1 MPRPPFG
8 NGQMGG
14 TVRDTILD
22 ALLGAPGQAETPFDA
37 LMPRRVNK
45 LLLVMSL
52 YDSYTFIEDGRL
64 AEMLLTEFLELNLQ
78 SAPNIQRVS
87 TGEEALELIGREAFD
102 LVISMPRVGDMN
114 VRAFGAAVQ
123 ARAPGLP
130 VILLASNIREVVQLQ
145 PLATLKG
152 IHEVFVWL
160 GDVRLFLAMVKCVED
175 RMNVQH
181 DARSAGV
188 KCLLLVQD
196 DVRGYSADL
205 PMLYTEV
212 MKQTQALM
220 ADGVNRTQRVI
231 RRRARPKILL
241 AHGYEEAMELY
252 AEYRQHLLG
261 MILDASFPRAGKPD
275 PAAGA
280 DFARH
285 VRGLTPDLP
294 IAIQGHPGPGA
305 DPQVAFIRRSGLD
318 PLQELR
324 AFMQEHLG
332 FGDFIFRLPGG
343 AVVSKAS
350 DLRSLEWAIQA
361 IPAESLGFHAR
372 RGDFSK
378 WLMARTEFE
387 LGETLAR
394 IIAQQ
399 PGLEELR
406 RQVLDALATHRAAS
420 SAGEVAEFSP
430 VGFEASSRFV
440 RLGNGSLGGK
450 GRGLAFINSL
460 ITTYNLEQRF
470 PGIRIAVPPT
480 MVLTTSVFDGFMASS
495 GLAAFALREM
505 DNDQITRAFLAA
517 ELPREV
523 VDALWTFLD
532 WIRYPL
538 AVRSSSL
545 LEDASYQPFAGIY
558 QTCMIP
564 NNAEDPEVRLGQ
576 LCDAVKMVYASTY
589 HTDAKAYIESTPNR
603 LEEEKMAVVIQQI
616 VGKKHGGYV
625 YPNFAG
631 VARSL
636 NFYPMPGMKPEEGIG
651 SVALGLGKTVVD
663 GGRCARFCPGQPAK
677 PLQWFSPEDYLDN
690 AQREFIAL
698 DLEGEAADPVSGGAM
713 LNLATLDLRAAAEHQ
728 TLFPVGGV
736 YSPDNEAIYDGCSRP
751 GVPLVTMAGVFK
763 GSVFPLGDVL
773 TLLLKAGS
781 AANSCPV
788 EMEFAVTLSG
798 APGEPHAFDFLQ
810 IRPMVVGS
818 EAQDIPMDGLVPGDA
833 LCTARMVMGNGFLE
847 GVKDLVYVRPEGFER
862 SLTPVIAGEVGQLN
876 ARLKAEGRPYLLLG
890 PGRWGSS
897 DPWLGIPVSWA
908 QIAGVRCIVETDM
921 GDMHV
926 DPSQGSHFFQ
936 NIMAFGIG
944 YLTLETRGT
953 QDLIDYAWLESQEP
967 VHETAHLRHLS
978 FTQPLEIAL
987 NGRRNRGAV
996 LKPGRTLR

>member
-1 MPRPPFG
+1 M
-8 NGQMGG
+8 
-14 TVRDTILD
+14 RDTILD
-22 ALLGAPGQAETPFDA
+22 TLLGAPDQTETPFDS
-37 LMPRRVNK
+37 LMPRRVNN

-64 AEMLLTEFLELNLQ
+64 AEMLLNEFLELNLQ
-78 SAPNIQRVS
+78 YSPNIQRVS
-87 TGEEALELIGREAFD
+87 TGREALQRISREPFD

-114 VRAFGAAVQ
+114 VRDFGAAVQ
-123 ARAPGLP
+123 ACAPELP
-130 VILLASNIREVVQLQ
+130 VLLLASNIRELVQLQ
-145 PLATLKG
+145 PLETLRG

-175 RMNVQH
+175 RMNAWH
-181 DARSAGV
+181 DARTAGV
-188 KCLLLVQD
+188 KCLLLVED
-196 DVRGYSADL
+196 NVLEYSAYL

-220 ADGVNRTQRVI
+220 AEGVNQTQRVI

-241 AHGYEEAMELY
+241 AHTYEEAMALY
-252 AEYRQHLLG
+252 EQYGPDLLG
-261 MILDASFPRAGKPD
+261 LVLDGCFPRGGKLDPEAG
-275 PAAGA
+275 PA
-280 DFARH
+280 FARH
-285 VRGLTPDLP
+285 ARERTPDLP
-294 IAIQGHPGPGA
+294 IVLQSQSPRPEGA
-305 DPQVAFIRRSGLD
+305 PPPAAFISKHAPD
-318 PLQELR
+318 QLQGVR
-324 AFMQEHLG
+324 DFMQDQLG

-361 IPAESLGFHAR
+361 IPAESLLFHAR

-387 LGETLAR
+387 LGGSLLR
-394 IIAQQ
+394 ITTQTSA
-399 PGLEELR
+399 PEELR
-406 RQVLDALATHRAAS
+406 RLLLEALAAHRIQS
-420 SAGEVAEFSP
+420 GAGIVAEFSP

-440 RLGNGSLGGK
+440 RLGTGSLGGK

-460 ITTYNLEQRF
+460 ITTYHLEDRF
-470 PGIRIAVPPT
+470 PGIRINVPPT
-480 MVLTTSVFDGFMASS
+480 MVLATSVFDRFLESS
-495 GLAAFALREM
+495 GLAAFAMAEK
-505 DNDQITRAFLAA
+505 DDAEITRAFLRA

-558 QTCMIP
+558 QTFMIP
-564 NNAEDPEVRLGQ
+564 NNAEDPEVRLAG
-576 LCDAVKMVYASTY
+576 LCDAVRMVYASTY
-589 HTDAKAYIESTPNR
+589 HSDAKAYIESTPNR
-603 LEEEKMAVVIQQI
+603 LEEEKMAVVIQQ
-616 VGKKHGGYV
+616 VAGRRYGRYL
-625 YPNFAG
+625 YPHFAG
-631 VARSL
+631 VGRSL

-663 GGRCARFCPGQPAK
+663 GGRCARFCPGQPSR
-677 PLQWFSPEDYLDN
+677 PLQWFSPEDYLEN
-690 AQREFIAL
+690 AQREFVAL
-698 DLEGEAADPVSGGAM
+698 DLEGAAADPVSGGAM
-713 LNLATLDLRAAAEHQ
+713 LNLATLGLGVAAEHR

-736 YSPDNEAIYDGCSRP
+736 YSPDNDAIYDGCSRP

-763 GSVFPLGDVL
+763 GSVFPLGEVL

-788 EMEFAVTLSG
+788 EMEFAVTLSDDP
-798 APGEPHAFDFLQ
+798 AQPHAFDFLQ
-810 IRPMVVGS
+810 IRPMVVGA
-818 EAQDIPMDGLVPGDA
+818 EAQDIPMDGLAPDA
-833 LCTARMVMGNGFLE
+833 AVCTARMVMGNGFVE
-847 GVKDLVYVRPEGFER
+847 GIRDIVYVRPETFER
-862 SLTPVIAGEVGQLN
+862 ARTPLIAGEVGQLN

-890 PGRWGSS
+890 PGRWGSA
-897 DPWLGIPVSWA
+897 DPWLGIPASWS

-944 YLTLETRGT
+944 YLTVETRGT
-953 QDLIDYAWLESQEP
+953 VDLLDWEWIEAQP
-967 VHETAHLRHLS
+967 FVRETAHLRQLR
-978 FTQPLEIAL
+978 FPDPLEIAL

-996 LKPGRTLR
+996 LKPGCTLR